1 MPTDDLQHL
10 RRSFVLAAE
19 ARDGGN
25 HPFGAVLVDAAGRVL
40 AEGRNTVVTGSD
52 CTGHAELN
60 LARDASQR
68 FTPDVLAGATMYCS
82 TEPCA
87 MCAGALHWLGIARI
101 VFGLRNA
108 RMIEIMGSEGA
119 LERLELP
126 VRDVL
131 ARSGRSFTIV
141 GPLLE
146 DEAES
151 VHR

>member
-1 MPTDDLQHL
+1 M
-10 RRSFVLAAE
+10 
-19 ARDGGN
+19 
-25 HPFGAVLVDAAGRVL
+25 
-40 AEGRNTVVTGSD
+40 
-52 CTGHAELN
+52 
-60 LARDASQR
+60 
-68 FTPDVLAGATMYCS
+68 
-82 TEPCA
+82 
-87 MCAGALHWLGIARI
+87 
-101 VFGLRNA
+101 FGLRNA